1 MALMT
6 LDGFEDLLAALRD
19 RPDWRDEL
27 RRVLLTD
34 DLHTLPHEVT
44 RIARAVTSLAEA
56 QTRTHEAQTRT
67 HEAQTRTHEAQTRT
81 EEHLATLTDRLDTL
95 TERLDTLTERVD
107 TLTERVDA
115 LAEQMA
121 TLTER
126 LDALT
131 ENVATLTDRL
141 DALTENV
148 ATLTDRL
155 DALTENVATLTDRL
169 DALTENV
176 ATLAERVD
184 ALTEAQ
190 ARTEARLQSLVEQV
204 AEMAGHVEWLK
215 GDALERRY
223 RERAPAYLGRIA
235 KRLHTLTTD
244 EVEELLAPAT
254 EARRLTDEEAQQIRL
269 ADGIVRGRR
278 EGDEVYLV
286 LEVSWGVGLGDVQR
300 AEERAALLTKAGRVA
315 MPVVAGTWLTPDVK
329 RAAPQLG
336 VWQVSDGTV
345 VPPEEHAA

>member
-67 HEAQTRTHEAQTRT
+67 

-95 TERLDTLTERVD
+95 TERLD

-131 ENVATLTDRL
+131 ENVATI
-141 DALTENV
+141 A
-148 ATLTDRL
+148 
-155 DALTENVATLTDRL
+155 DRL

>member
-1 MALMT
+1 MT

-67 HEAQTRTHEAQTRT
+67 

-95 TERLDTLTERVD
+95 TERLD

-131 ENVATLTDRL
+131 ENVATI
-141 DALTENV
+141 A
-148 ATLTDRL
+148 
-155 DALTENVATLTDRL
+155 DRL

>member
-67 HEAQTRTHEAQTRT
+67 HEAQTRT

-95 TERLDTLTERVD
+95 TERLDTLTERLDTLTERVD
-107 TLTERVDA
+107 ALTERVDA

-121 TLTER
+121 TLTE
-126 LDALT
+126 
-131 ENVATLTDRL
+131 
-141 DALTENV
+141 
-148 ATLTDRL
+148 RL

>member
-107 TLTERVDA
+107 A

-148 ATLTDRL
+148 ATLT
-155 DALTENVATLTDRL
+155 
-169 DALTENV
+169 
-176 ATLAERVD
+176 ERVD

>member
-67 HEAQTRTHEAQTRT
+67 

-95 TERLDTLTERVD
+95 TERLD

-131 ENVATLTDRL
+131 ENVATL
-141 DALTENV
+141 A
-148 ATLTDRL
+148 
-155 DALTENVATLTDRL
+155 DRL

>member
-67 HEAQTRTHEAQTRT
+67 

-95 TERLDTLTERVD
+95 TDRLDT
-107 TLTERVDA
+107 
-115 LAEQMA
+115 
-121 TLTER
+121 
-126 LDALT
+126 
-131 ENVATLTDRL
+131 
-141 DALTENV
+141 
-148 ATLTDRL
+148 
-155 DALTENVATLTDRL
+155 
-169 DALTENV
+169 LTENV

>member
-107 TLTERVDA
+107 A

-155 DALTENVATLTDRL
+155 DALTENVAILTDRL